1 MNKHHASTDQPSRS
15 VPEVGAPLDDR
26 SSDTGWHALLSGSNG
41 VRSLA
46 LAGGVV
52 LHAIN
57 VYIATTILP
66 SVVRDIGGIDYYAW
80 NTTLFVAAS
89 ILGSALSA
97 RLLIGMGP
105 RGAYIIATL
114 VFAGGALLC
123 AFAPSM
129 PVMLVG
135 RLIQGLGGGFLFALS
150 YAMIRLVF
158 HEALWPRAMAL
169 VSGMW
174 GVATLIGPAVGGIF
188 AELGAWRAAFWSL
201 VPVAALF
208 ALLAAVVL
216 PKRSAERAE
225 RSPLPLAQLV
235 FLTLAVLAVSAG
247 SVSPIFL
254 WNILGLAAAALLTA
268 LLITTESRARH
279 RLLPAGAFRI
289 TSALGAL
296 YATMSLLA
304 VAVTSGEIFVPLF
317 LQTLHHQSPLAAG
330 YLAALMAAGW
340 TLGSIASSGA
350 SGKGIRRAILAG
362 PILGV
367 TGMVALAVLIRTES
381 AGGWQTVTPLC
392 LALVA
397 IGLGVGLAW
406 PHLLTRVFQVAPA
419 GEQDLAAASITTVQ
433 LFATALGAALAGM
446 VANLAGLTDPGGI
459 VGMASAA
466 GWLFGV
472 FAFAPIF
479 AVFTALRVI
488 RPHPKDGKVRQAS
501 RNARLS

>member
-1 MNKHHASTDQPSRS
+1 MNKHHASPDTSSQSES
-15 VPEVGAPLDDR
+15 AAAPVDNR
-26 SSDTGWHALLSGSNG
+26 PASAGWADLLSGANG

-97 RLLIGMGP
+97 RLLGGAGP
-105 RGAYIIATL
+105 RGAYIVATL
-114 VFAGGALLC
+114 VFASGALLC

-129 PVMLVG
+129 PIMLAG
-135 RLIQGLGGGFLFALS
+135 RLVQGLGGGFLFALS

-158 HEALWPRAMAL
+158 AEALWPRAMAL

-174 GVATLIGPAVGGIF
+174 GVATLVGPAVGGIF

-201 VPVAALF
+201 IPVAVLF
-208 ALLAAVVL
+208 ALLAGIVL
-216 PKRSAERAE
+216 PKRSAERSGRA
-225 RSPLPLAQLV
+225 PLPLVQLV
-235 FLTLAVLAVSAG
+235 FLTSAVLAVSAG
-247 SVSPIFL
+247 SVSASVL
-254 WNILGLAAAALLTA
+254 WNIAGLGAAVILTA
-268 LLITTESRARH
+268 LLIGTESRSRH
-279 RLLPAGAFRI
+279 RLLPAGAFSI

-317 LQTLHHQSPLAAG
+317 LQVLHHQSPLAAG

-340 TLGSIASSGA
+340 TLGSLASAGA
-350 SGKGIRRAILAG
+350 SGNGIRRAILAG
-362 PILGV
+362 PILGLA
-367 TGMVALAVLIRTES
+367 GMVTLAVLMRTES
-381 AGGWQTVTPLC
+381 AGDWQSMTPIC

-406 PHLLTRVFQVAPA
+406 PHLLTRVFQVASA

-459 VGMASAA
+459 VGTASAA

-472 FAFAPIF
+472 FALAPLFALF
-479 AVFTALRVI
+479 AAQRV
-488 RPHPKDGKVRQAS
+488 VRQHAQS
-501 RNARLS
+501 GAMQQPACTR

>member
-1 MNKHHASTDQPSRS
+1 MDISAHQN
-15 VPEVGAPLDDR
+15 
-26 SSDTGWHALLSGSNG
+26 GWAALLSGRNG
-41 VRSLA
+41 VRTLA

-97 RLLIGMGP
+97 RLLTSAGP
-105 RGAYIIATL
+105 RSAYVIATL
-114 VFAGGALLC
+114 VFAIGTFIC
-123 AFAPSM
+123 ASAPSM
-129 PVMLVG
+129 PVMLAG
-135 RLIQGLGGGFLFALS
+135 RLIQGAGGGFLFALS

-158 HEALWPRAMAL
+158 DEALWPRAMAL

-174 GVATLIGPAVGGIF
+174 GVATLVGPAVGGIF
-188 AELGAWRAAFWSL
+188 AELGVWRAAFWSL
-201 VPVAALF
+201 IPVAVLF
-208 ALLAAVVL
+208 AVLAVVVL
-216 PKRSAERAE
+216 PKRSTDRAE

-235 FLTLAVLAVSAG
+235 LLTSAVLAVSFG
-247 SVSPIFL
+247 SVSSVL
-254 WNILGLAAAALLTA
+254 SWNIAGLAAAAVLTA
-268 LLITTESRARH
+268 LLIGTESQTRH
-279 RLLPAGAFRI
+279 RLLPVGALRI

-317 LQTLHHQSPLAAG
+317 LQVLHHQSPLIAG

-340 TLGSIASSGA
+340 TLGSISSAGA
-350 SGKGIRRAILAG
+350 SGKRITYAILAG
-362 PILGV
+362 PILGMA
-367 TGMVALAVLIRTES
+367 GMVALAVLMPSES
-381 AGGWQTVTPLC
+381 AGGWLALTPIC

-406 PHLLTRVFQVAPA
+406 PHLLTRVFQVAAA
-419 GEQDLAAASITTVQ
+419 GEQGLAAASITTVQ

-446 VANLAGLTDPGGI
+446 VANVAGLTAPGGI
-459 VGMASAA
+459 AGTANAA
-466 GWLFGV
+466 AWLFGV
-472 FAFAPIF
+472 FAFTPIL
-479 AVFTALRVI
+479 AVFTALRV
-488 RPHPKDGKVRQAS
+488 VRHNS
-501 RNARLS
+501 RAA